1 VTVNARLYMQEDVP
15 DEVDKAIAYFI
26 RSLRG

>member
-1 VTVNARLYMQEDVP
+1 VTVNARLYMQEDMP
-15 DEVDKAIAYFI
+15 DEVGTAIADFI